1 MSRQELEA
9 EITRLRARE
18 SEVDRALGRNAVFDS
33 AVDFAI
39 VVCDPAGIVT
49 DWNLGAQRTMGWAAE
64 EMIGQTAHRFFTPAD
79 NAIGRV
85 ETEMSLA
92 LENGAASD
100 ERWHMRKDGSTF
112 WASGEMMPLRGE
124 DGGLKGFV
132 KILRDRTK
140 QRNAGERLRVSEERL
155 RIILDAVE
163 TAFAIVEVK
172 FDGDRPIDYRF
183 LETNPAFA
191 KQSGA
196 DLRGKWVSEYAPDL
210 EPFWFETYGRVAA
223 TGEPANFESYANT
236 FNRWFDVRAIRV
248 GLPAERQIAIIFN
261 DVTQRKAMEEQRVL
275 LQRELVHRV
284 KNSMAVTS
292 AVVTASMRHATSLDE
307 ARETISARI
316 EALARSQ
323 SLINRTEGDAD
334 VAAVV
339 GEAIAP
345 FVENTSRLSVEGP
358 AVTVSSQQAVGISLA
373 IYELATNASK
383 YGALSVPDGHV
394 AVWWSLGSD
403 SVFEFR
409 WSETGGPPVTQP
421 SRVGFGSRLTN
432 RIVPAYFS
440 GTGETRYDADGLQ
453 YVLHGVARGGAE
465 EAALSP

>member
-1 MSRQELEA
+1 METLSRSELEA
-9 EITRLRARE
+9 EIKRLRARE
-18 SEVDRALGRNAVFDS
+18 GDIERARGRNAVFDS

-39 VVCDPAGIVT
+39 IVCDPTGVVT
-49 DWNLGAQRTMGWAAE
+49 DWNLGAERTMGWTAE
-64 EMIGQTAHRFFTPAD
+64 EMIGQTTHRFFTPAD
-79 NAIGRV
+79 LANGRV

-92 LENGAASD
+92 IENGAASD
-100 ERWHMRKDGSTF
+100 ERWHLRKDGSTF
-112 WASGEMMPLRGE
+112 WASGELMPLRDE
-124 DGGLKGFV
+124 GGTLKGFV
-132 KILRDRTK
+132 KILRDRTT

-155 RIILDAVE
+155 TIILDAVE

-172 FDGDRPIDYRF
+172 FDGDRPVDYRF

-223 TGEPANFESYANT
+223 TGEPANFENYAST

-248 GLPAERQIAIIFN
+248 GIPAERQIAIIFN
-261 DVTQRKAMEEQRVL
+261 DVTQRKALEEQRVV

-284 KNSMAVTS
+284 KNSMAVIS
-292 AVVTASMRHATSLDE
+292 AVVTASMRHATSLEE

-334 VAAVV
+334 LDEVV
-339 GEAIAP
+339 SEAIAP
-345 FVENTSRLSVEGP
+345 FVEDMSRLTIDGP
-358 AVTVSSQQAVGISLA
+358 LVTVSSQQAVGISLA
-373 IYELATNASK
+373 IYELATNAAK
-383 YGALSVPDGHV
+383 YGSLSVPEGRV
-394 AVWWSLGSD
+394 
-403 SVFEFR
+403 SVIWTLAEANTIEFQWR
-409 WSETGGPPVTQP
+409 ETGGPVVSQP
-421 SRVGFGSRLTN
+421 SRVGFGSRLTV

-440 GTGETRYDADGLQ
+440 GTGETRYEREGLH
-453 YVLHGVARGGAE
+453 YILRGVVRGGTEDAE
-465 EAALSP
+465 